1 MEPAVTVGRK
11 SGETTQTLNLRG
23 DRMSRP
29 DLQSSA
35 RRPVMVFYIRS
46 CRGGAGH
53 CGAVLSCSALL
64 SFSGVT
70 SLFLLL
76 LPLLMVQHMTCI
88 QHSGPQ
94 LSFQLQLDLLNH
106 NLQRRSSSDGTRE
119 TSLMKCKFIF
129 LKKKEEEKKSLAS
142 LSSDLDVGSL
152 LKQQVERLKA
162 PLQSNNVFPVV

>member
-1 MEPAVTVGRK
+1 MLPLPPLLPLVLVFGYISITALGETSAPLPLAAILHLKREKGRGGGWGDLAKAGGPEAARHPRKVSDRIRSFISEGERGAMEPAVTVGRK

-35 RRPVMVFYIRS
+35 RRPVMVYYIRS

-76 LPLLMVQHMTCI
+76 PPLLMVQHMTCI
-88 QHSGPQ
+88 
-94 LSFQLQLDLLNH
+94 
-106 NLQRRSSSDGTRE
+106 
-119 TSLMKCKFIF
+119 
-129 LKKKEEEKKSLAS
+129 
-142 LSSDLDVGSL
+142 
-152 LKQQVERLKA
+152 
-162 PLQSNNVFPVV
+162 